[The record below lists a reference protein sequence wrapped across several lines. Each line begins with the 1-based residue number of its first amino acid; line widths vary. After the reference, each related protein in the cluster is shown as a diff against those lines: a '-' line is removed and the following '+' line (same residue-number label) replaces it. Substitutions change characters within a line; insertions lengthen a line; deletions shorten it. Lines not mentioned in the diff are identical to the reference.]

1 MQSVWFLIA
10 RRLRSWQKISQR
22 LSKVGD
28 SWRPNVGAA
37 AAEYRG
43 FGEPPIFWMLNVM
56 EKPVPP
62 GSDDQ
67 CEVNACGVDAVGFTF
82 KQSEGAVMSQK
93 AQRRMVRQK
102 KVEEEWAGPAVVR
115 EQRTER
121 RVPVGHRGS
130 GMRKVLFADS
140 GEDSSDGGGNGSGSE
155 VEGGCSRAKNRARQ
169 RSIIIRQ
176 DTAERK
182 KRAATKAVRRS
193 LPEDPDVA
201 VALVVETE
209 LEREEAMR
217 RRCEVEQAELAAGK
231 IAAAKA
237 QSVRNALVEDS
248 NESHSAEQLPV
259 VDGSVSQ
266 QHRLQSLRKIQ
277 LWAWRRR
284 VQDNMDQIKLCFQKW
299 VAGGLAGCFIRKY
312 TRRLGKDE
320 CHAVQVAAARHSAA
334 TVLRTVLLYR
344 AVKVAQCSISDLTYL
359 KDSFGGWLW
368 CAKRD
373 IRNRIRDIRWLCDI
387 VMRRVYN
394 MEVGMAWRQW
404 KFWSG
409 VHKAEKVLR
418 DFGVESLRGATR
430 QWVFNL
436 WCTVCSATIAA
447 IAKAE
452 AAKKITGAE
461 TLERVV
467 VRLMIRGATR
477 QWISN
482 WCGAVQ
488 KAEVAETARVE
499 AEAAEAIKL
508 VRVVARA
515 RVCECYEDMEGLV
528 LCANCCADTENVLA
542 KKKQWYAQQGAVVKI
557 QCGATWKYL

>member
-1 MQSVWFLIA
+1 
-10 RRLRSWQKISQR
+10 
-22 LSKVGD
+22 
-28 SWRPNVGAA
+28 
-37 AAEYRG
+37 
-43 FGEPPIFWMLNVM
+43 
-56 EKPVPP
+56 
-62 GSDDQ
+62 
-67 CEVNACGVDAVGFTF
+67 
-82 KQSEGAVMSQK
+82 
-93 AQRRMVRQK
+93 
-102 KVEEEWAGPAVVR
+102 
-115 EQRTER
+115 
-121 RVPVGHRGS
+121 
-130 GMRKVLFADS
+130 
-140 GEDSSDGGGNGSGSE
+140 
-155 VEGGCSRAKNRARQ
+155 
-169 RSIIIRQ
+169 
-176 DTAERK
+176 
-182 KRAATKAVRRS
+182 
-193 LPEDPDVA
+193 
-201 VALVVETE
+201 VVETE

-231 IAAAKA
+231 MAAAKA

-299 VAGGLAGCFIRKY
+299 VADGLAGCFIRKC

-373 IRNRIRDIRWLCDI
+373 IRNRMRDIRWLCDI

-467 VRLMIRGATR
+467 VRLM
-477 QWISN
+477 
-482 WCGAVQ
+482 
-488 KAEVAETARVE
+488 
-499 AEAAEAIKL
+499 
-508 VRVVARA
+508 VVS
-515 RVCECYEDMEGLV
+515 
-528 LCANCCADTENVLA
+528 TF
-542 KKKQWYAQQGAVVKI
+542 
-557 QCGATWKYL
+557 YLNRSH

>member
-1 MQSVWFLIA
+1 MQPC
-10 RRLRSWQKISQR
+10 K
-22 LSKVGD
+22 
-28 SWRPNVGAA
+28 
-37 AAEYRG
+37 
-43 FGEPPIFWMLNVM
+43 
-56 EKPVPP
+56 
-62 GSDDQ
+62 
-67 CEVNACGVDAVGFTF
+67 
-82 KQSEGAVMSQK
+82 
-93 AQRRMVRQK
+93 
-102 KVEEEWAGPAVVR
+102 
-115 EQRTER
+115 EQT
-121 RVPVGHRGS
+121 
-130 GMRKVLFADS
+130 
-140 GEDSSDGGGNGSGSE
+140 
-155 VEGGCSRAKNRARQ
+155 NRARQ

-312 TRRLGKDE
+312 TRRLEKDE

-373 IRNRIRDIRWLCDI
+373 IRNRMRDIRWLCDI

-508 VRVVARA
+508 IRVVARA